1 MIEEPDIE
9 SSFSTIPT
17 PESRKKMTL
26 ALELGDIVEITAPSN
41 TELDTQVW
49 AITYIDDEK
58 IDMVHTTTFLTHT
71 LEITETGVSDESI
84 QQIAILCRCKEK
96 GYARQHHLDVGT
108 WVDIHFGGEAPTIL
122 TGEITNLEEDM
133 IEITT
138 FPERAVIYIDFE
150 YKGLPLHLPIEKIVL
165 RDRPES
171 LGKPSLTSQSVDESG
186 EIGEE
191 AYHEYTDTGEA
202 RIYIPEDAQPAPTMK
217 EVLRGLYLD
226 ANEFVEEEVEE
237 TTRIVEVPESERRY
251 TLDAQMADM
260 TDEFVSAVPAMERTP
275 RVFQRIHNLIHKF
288 RELRSQFS
296 QFDDTGNVIGT
307 KTSGVFHNPIIDR
320 LEESDANIGWI
331 MPVVKTVKDIHYDS
345 DSEKVNQNDVVNVD
359 TPAFLVRIQE
369 IQKTYASNGD
379 IGNALHY
386 DTMIRGISEELNAVS
401 APIAST
407 EILRKNAVVKT
418 PIEAVVYNA
427 DNFHSTVIRNE
438 SDARKRFV
446 IQRYGLGQS
455 KIVSEMTRTGKKIY
469 SRGNIVA
476 NDAMHI
482 RSLLVFPESFI
493 EYSRVRLPGTTL
505 SDRAWLSAF
514 TPDLSRI
521 LKPKTVIQTKYIADV
536 FAEQP
541 YDRLIESKLGRR
553 ERSSSEFQ
561 GVAESDER
569 ENTFIGNRS
578 TIREYAL
585 DSDVAIDS
593 ATFHRFLSSVFPKKR
608 AFLEYAKTHT
618 RDAISIL
625 DAIRALEPFFLYSTD
640 ITFSQY
646 KELRYFVKEAV
657 KTYKS
662 EMSKKEG
669 AFGFYRN
676 ATFDIRVK
684 ENHLEHILDSD
695 ISLENE
701 FRKCYRVKKSGGGTD
716 SNSDELRSLEFQ
728 GVAESG
734 GRSKSAIF
742 GRDEVSYENP
752 RIPSAS
758 RPEYFTNPTKMLPY
772 TSPGELLNRIYTLDG
787 GQLYLLLIQKM
798 LLSLITP
805 DKIINSVELAKMDDM
820 TNMEKIRASDC
831 FRRHLVKKYKT
842 LDALRKDNNS
852 EDVYYDTEYDD
863 TPYDIL
869 KKYKDKKKEMLPE
882 LFFAFFREV
891 LIEKHDCPEN
901 MATELA
907 ETILSGKKRVKE
919 GYALLEL
926 RPNLPKDIDEST
938 LTAKEKDQ
946 IANESNAYQRLQY
959 YKRVNTHWV
968 RDESVDETTFIDN
981 NTLLCNLTRECIQTA
996 PSKVCAPNDTA
1007 AMRMKAISANRMM
1020 KEFDHRLSISIEEVE
1035 KTLETELERL
1045 HISVIRR
1052 HVLASV
1058 LERKHNDYAV
1068 SLGKRVVAVETVESP
1083 YELLRRRIV
1092 SQGDFVK
1099 RQSDVVRFV
1108 ETYTREPMLL
1118 QNENQHWLYCKDTN
1132 TKLFPLSIYT
1142 LARAFVN
1149 TNTYNETLDRLCSE
1163 IGILS
1168 SDGDNIIDKHTQYVL
1183 RPMDFVAEDGYD
1195 ESGFRVVSNQI
1206 MERDFSEG
1214 LTDALSKENAKRMRV
1229 FESEEAQHAYNVFAT
1244 IRNHIGVHKD
1254 SSEDVMED
1262 FVLRI
1267 TLEMMNDTSIVL
1279 TEKAYSKRMEKRAK
1293 DKPAVPYKVYRNQLL
1308 ILCVGCSLAIATLT
1322 MIPSFKTKKTF
1333 PGCVQSFHGYP
1344 VDAGDEDV
1352 SGLKYVSCILFKSK
1366 SSIAPWDAIEPWSA
1380 NILLKRMKELV
1391 GQQMMTRPDIL
1402 QLCTIKREYLA
1413 LHPDDIIPD
1422 QLNVR
1427 KWIHFMPPL
1436 VEFAVSKNLRGLGAD
1451 FEGDLL
1457 RAIRDGSKSQ
1467 YESIGIVK
1475 GNIVKHVYGIVELIK
1490 DVVAKKE
1497 LLLTTS
1503 AKEPFMEN
1511 ACCNEDPRKIHP
1523 LSYFMDENVLID
1535 NYAKKIVD
1543 MGGTL
1548 RRIQALAK
1556 PQIMFHAEDTFI
1568 RRGDIRSEIGE
1579 SAIYRAFIHYCH
1591 FDRDI
1596 PIPPELELVCNE
1608 KPAVYER
1615 MDTLEVKIEKMK
1627 SNGKRFAKE
1636 NLEHLMRLVN
1646 HKNIVQVF
1654 PHTDVSPILMFK
1666 DALEELDL
1674 HSSEIIESQMR
1685 ELLWATLADYD
1696 PRVMVH
1702 EERDS
1707 TEALNR
1713 YIRSTNGR
1721 MFAKIA
1727 YFLNHHGNLSNT
1739 HYDAIQ
1745 VFIHEIDHWKIK
1757 ELRSPKDVVN
1767 PQFSGETQ
1775 SRTKMDSATDTK
1787 TVFAVRQY
1795 ILHSIEN
1802 MVKVFPAMAK
1812 HFPKQSKV
1820 PKHWGLDPV
1829 HAGRLEE
1836 VLKTERTTLHTSIS
1850 NPALA
1855 PLFEHIESRLRS
1867 IVYFVK
1873 QIPVFSPIVKDG
1885 VAFHSLYSK
1894 ETVLLLLKYCWYS
1907 VLYEYV
1913 VATEDPDLLA
1923 IERKEQLRQRRTRME
1938 ADDIFGVDSDTEDVN
1953 DDANPL
1959 LEIQLEMGDMRKVKT
1974 DTGRM
1979 LVLFLTL
1986 DKETK
1991 DKTNM
1996 TYAEMKFK
2004 TQRKKDKEKKQMTD
2018 GFERMERDERKVED
2032 MLKHFK
2038 IGRWNIGQQK
2048 GLFQYSSETYARQT
2062 ELNTYLNADDEEGIV
2077 LTATTGN
2084 AVVEDDIDV
2093 DELERANAAEI
2104 DREYEAEANDI
2115 GGLDEDY
2122 TDGRYYD
2129 EDMEHDGD
2137 F

>member
-1 MIEEPDIE
+1 MEKNNNVRIPDDVIN
-9 SSFSTIPT
+9 SDAQSL
-17 PESRKKMTL
+17 SRSPSAMTDERIG
-26 ALELGDIVEITAPSN
+26 ASENRGMKLELGDVIEITAPSN
-41 TELDTQVW
+41 TELDAQVW

-58 IDMVHTTTFLTHT
+58 IQLVHATTFLTHT
-71 LEITETGVSDESI
+71 LDIFKKDKVSYENRNSADSEESSTFELTEMGISDESI
-84 QQIAILCRCKEK
+84 QQIAVLCRCKEK
-96 GYARQHHLDVGT
+96 GYARQHQLNVGA
-108 WVDIHFGGEAPTIL
+108 WIDIHFDGEAPTII

-138 FPERAVIYIDFE
+138 FPERAIIYIDFE
-150 YKGLPLHLPIEKIVL
+150 YKGIPTHLPIEKIVL

-171 LGKPSLTSQSVDESG
+171 LGKTQTLAKSLNEMDETG

-191 AYHEYTDTGEA
+191 AYIEYTDTGEA
-202 RIYIPEDAQPAPTMK
+202 RIYIPEDAEPTPTMN
-217 EVLRGLYLD
+217 EVLRGLYLE

-237 TTRIVEVPESERRY
+237 VMRIVEVPESERRY

-275 RVFQRIHNLIHKF
+275 RIFQRIHNLIHKF

-296 QFDDTGNVIGT
+296 EFDDTGNVIGT

-345 DSEKVNQNDVVNVD
+345 ASEKINQNDVANVHMA
-359 TPAFLVRIQE
+359 TLLLRIRE

-386 DTMIRGISEELNAVS
+386 DTMLRELSEELTS
-401 APIAST
+401 IRPPIASA
-407 EILRKNAVVKT
+407 EIIRKNAVVKT
-418 PIEAVVYNA
+418 PMEAVVYNS
-427 DNFHSTVIRNE
+427 DHFHSTVIRNTSE
-438 SDARKRFV
+438 ARKRFV
-446 IQRYGLGQS
+446 IERYGLKQQ

-469 SRGNIVA
+469 SRQNVVP

-505 SDRAWLSAF
+505 SDRSWLSAF

-521 LKPKTVIQTKYIADV
+521 LKSKTTIQTKYITDL
-536 FAEQP
+536 FEEQR
-541 YDRLIESKLGRR
+541 YDSLIESNTNSARD
-553 ERSSSEFQ
+553 
-561 GVAESDER
+561 SDER
-569 ENTFIGNRS
+569 VNTFIGNRT

-585 DSDVAIDS
+585 DSDVPIDEM
-593 ATFHRFLSSVFPKKR
+593 TFHRFLSVVFPKKR
-608 AFLEYAKTHT
+608 AFLEYAKSHT
-618 RDAISIL
+618 RGAISVL
-625 DAIRALEPFFLYSTD
+625 DAVRTLEPFFLYSTD

-646 KELRYFVKEAV
+646 KEVRYFVKEAV

-669 AFGFYRN
+669 AFGLYKN
-676 ATFDIRVK
+676 ATFDSRIK

-695 ISLENE
+695 ISLESE
-701 FRKCYRVKKSGGGTD
+701 FRKCYQVKKPASTD
-716 SNSDELRSLEFQ
+716 SP
-728 GVAESG
+728 V
-734 GRSKSAIF
+734 K
-742 GRDEVSYENP
+742 
-752 RIPSAS
+752 
-758 RPEYFTNPTKMLPY
+758 THY
-772 TSPGELLNRIYTLDG
+772 TSPGELLNRIYTSDG
-787 GQLYLLLIQKM
+787 GQMYLLLIQKM

-805 DKIINSVELAKMDDM
+805 DKIIQSVEVAKLDDM

-852 EDVYYDTEYDD
+852 DEVYYDKEYDD

-882 LFFAFFREV
+882 LFFSFFREV
-891 LIEKHDCPEN
+891 LVEKHDCPES
-901 MATELA
+901 MANELA
-907 ETILSGKKRVKE
+907 ETILTGKKRVKE

-926 RPNLPKDIDEST
+926 RPTLPEDVDET
-938 LTAKEKDQ
+938 ALTPKEREQ
-946 IANESNAYQRLQY
+946 IANEASARLRMQY

-981 NTLLCNLTRECIQTA
+981 NTLLCNLNRECIQTA
-996 PSKVCAPNDTA
+996 PSKVCAPNDSA
-1007 AMRMKAISANRMM
+1007 AMRMKAISANRML
-1020 KEFDHRLSISIEEVE
+1020 KEFDHRLSLSVEEIE
-1035 KTLETELERL
+1035 KTMETELERL
-1045 HISVIRR
+1045 RVSVFRR
-1052 HVLASV
+1052 RVLSSV
-1058 LERKHNDYAV
+1058 LERKYNDYAV
-1068 SLGKRVVAVETVESP
+1068 SMGKRAILVESIESP
-1083 YELLRRRIV
+1083 YEPLRRMIM

-1108 ETYTREPMLL
+1108 ETFTREPMLL
-1118 QNENQHWLYCKDTN
+1118 QNEDAHWLYCKDTN

-1142 LARAFVN
+1142 LARSFVN

-1206 MERDFSEG
+1206 MEKDFGEG
-1214 LTDALSKENAKRMRV
+1214 LHDALSKENATRMRV

-1244 IRNHIGVHKD
+1244 IRNHIGLRKD
-1254 SSEDVMED
+1254 SIEDVMED

-1267 TLEMMNDTSIVL
+1267 TLEMMNDSSIVL

-1293 DKPAVPYKVYRNQLL
+1293 DKPAVPYKIYRNQLL
-1308 ILCVGCSLAIATLT
+1308 VLCVGSSLTIAMLT

-1366 SSIAPWDAIEPWSA
+1366 SSIAPWNAIEPWSA
-1380 NILLKRMKELV
+1380 NTLLKRMKELI

-1402 QLCTIKREYLA
+1402 QLCTMKREYLA
-1413 LHPDDIIPD
+1413 LHPDDVIPD

-1427 KWIHFMPPL
+1427 KWTHFMPPL
-1436 VEFAVSKNLRGLGAD
+1436 VEFTVSKNLRGLGAD

-1467 YESIGIVK
+1467 YESIGVLK
-1475 GNIVKHVYGIVELIK
+1475 SNIVKHVYGIVELIK

-1503 AKEPFMEN
+1503 IKEPFMEN

-1523 LSYFMDENVLID
+1523 LSYFMGENALID
-1535 NYAKKIVD
+1535 NYVKKVVD

-1556 PQIMFHAEDTFI
+1556 PQFMFHDENTSI

-1579 SAIYRAFIHYCH
+1579 TAIYRAFIHYCH

-1596 PIPPELELVCNE
+1596 PIPREFETVCNE

-1615 MDTLEVKIEKMK
+1615 MDTLDVKIEKMK

-1646 HKNIVQVF
+1646 RKNVVPVF
-1654 PHTDVSPILMFK
+1654 LQADVSPIMMFK

-1674 HSSEIIESQMR
+1674 HSSEIIESRMR

-1713 YIRSTNGR
+1713 YIRNTNGR

-1727 YFLNHHGNLSNT
+1727 DFLNHNGNLSNT
-1739 HYDAIQ
+1739 QYDAIQ
-1745 VFIHEIDHWKIK
+1745 VFIHEIDHWK
-1757 ELRSPKDVVN
+1757 
-1767 PQFSGETQ
+1767 
-1775 SRTKMDSATDTK
+1775 MDSPTDTK

-1812 HFPKQSKV
+1812 HFPKQSKI

-1829 HAGRLEE
+1829 HVGRLEDMLHSE
-1836 VLKTERTTLHTSIS
+1836 LASLRTSVS

-1855 PLFEHIESRLRS
+1855 PLMEHIESRLRS

-1873 QIPVFSPIVKDG
+1873 HIPVFAPIVKDG

-1894 ETVLLLLKYCWYS
+1894 ETVLSLLKYCWYS

-1923 IERKEQLRQRRTRME
+1923 VERKEQLRERRTRANQLE
-1938 ADDIFGVDSDTEDVN
+1938 ADAVFGAESDADA
-1953 DDANPL
+1953 DDTNPL
-1959 LEIQLEMGDMRKVKT
+1959 LEIQLEMGDISKVKT

-2004 TQRKKDKEKKQMTD
+2004 TQRKKDKEKKQITD

-2062 ELNTYLNADDEEGIV
+2062 ELNEYLNAGEEEGIV
-2077 LTATTGN
+2077 LSATTLPAGN
-2084 AVVEDDIDV
+2084 VVVEGEMDV
-2093 DELERANAAEI
+2093 DELEQENAAEI
-2104 DREYEAEANDI
+2104 DREYESEANDI